1 MSLPGQLSYDVAW
14 VLAAGGRV
22 YIASDADQ
30 NDRVTGQTSFANTT
44 PTFLLNNPSTSTVVC
59 VPFYYQLTQTG
70 TVAGGAI
77 SIETEVRSPTAYASS
92 GTSEG
97 VSSAFFG
104 RDNVTGWSA
113 APSNVCVLY
122 SGATAGAG
130 QGRSLGHAQLAAD
143 VEPAEGV
150 INVYEWTAPSGLM
163 LGPDASLGIYTYAAS
178 TGPTWGWV
186 FVWAELPFGM
196 LPGIAQS

>member
-1 MSLPGQLSYDVAW
+1 MALPGQLSYDVAW

-59 VPFYYQLTQTG
+59 IPFYYQLTQTG

-77 SIETEVRSPTAYASS
+77 SIETEARSATAYASG

-104 RDNVTGWSA
+104 VGA
-113 APSNVCVLY
+113 APQPVTLSRPKKALD
-122 SGATAGAG
+122 T
-130 QGRSLGHAQLAAD
+130 
-143 VEPAEGV
+143 
-150 INVYEWTAPSGLM
+150 PSEVP
-163 LGPDASLGIYTYAAS
+163 PDA
-178 TGPTWGWV
+178 
-186 FVWAELPFGM
+186 
-196 LPGIAQS
+196 